1 MFGALDISTSG
12 LVAQRI
18 RLDTVAG
25 NMLNAHTT
33 LGPDQ
38 AYQRRVPVF
47 SVGRSGDPAD
57 GPGVHVAEIVV
68 DQRPGELVYDPDHI
82 HAIKSGEHEGMV
94 RQPNVNVLETMK
106 KREDGRTRPPLLLAI
121 SPSPV
126 EVGETRSLVAQARA
140 PCSL

>member
-94 RQPNVNVLETMK
+94 RQPNVNVLEEYVNGMLAVRAYEVNIAALNATKAMATAAL
-106 KREDGRTRPPLLLAI
+106 RLL
-121 SPSPV
+121 
-126 EVGETRSLVAQARA
+126 G
-140 PCSL
+140 